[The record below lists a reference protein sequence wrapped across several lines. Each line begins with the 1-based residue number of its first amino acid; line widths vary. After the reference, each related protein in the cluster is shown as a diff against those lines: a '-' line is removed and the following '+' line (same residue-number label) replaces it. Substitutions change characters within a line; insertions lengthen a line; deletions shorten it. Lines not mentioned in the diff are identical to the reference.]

1 MHKIGSRCARLLSYP
16 TRQLHAIVDI
26 YTLPPTLPHSF
37 LFSATNNRRFTATL
51 AAMATIAAE
60 NPVTFNFTPELLA
73 QAKAKAVAVRDDHPE
88 GATIR
93 RQVSLQLSLQLDAVY

>member
-1 MHKIGSRCARLLSYP
+1 
-16 TRQLHAIVDI
+16 
-26 YTLPPTLPHSF
+26 
-37 LFSATNNRRFTATL
+37 
-51 AAMATIAAE
+51 MATIAAE